1 MDHVVNVRFKSDGN
15 RHVCEIQFVHK
26 TLLIVREGMGG
37 HHVYNYSRSALE
49 LLETKTHWVKVLLLV
64 EYPPIFLSLS
74 GNFEYS

>member
-49 LLETKTHWVKVLLLV
+49 LLETLV